1 MLTDKEEQNKTK
13 RKVKMSR
20 REREGKV
27 SSLLVPALLSA
38 LQQVIGSYL
47 WDIDTRKKS
56 KYPNELRK
64 RFHR

>member
-38 LQQVIGSYL
+38 LQVIGSYL

-56 KYPNELRK
+56 K
-64 RFHR
+64 

>member
-38 LQQVIGSYL
+38 LQVIGSYL